1 MSTFLHE
8 ISQNIEQADEI
19 LPRGGGFDFMMH
31 RAWEAYYQKGEIQM
45 KLSDGEWKI
54 IQLLW
59 KESPQTIIQ
68 LTKNL
73 DSETGWTKHTVISY
87 LKRMEEKGAVRYQTE
102 GRTKQFYPLIEERDA
117 ELQETKDFLDKVFQ
131 GKLGLLLH
139 TMVEQRDFTE
149 DEIEELQSILDHA
162 KKV

>member
-1 MSTFLHE
+1 
-8 ISQNIEQADEI
+8 
-19 LPRGGGFDFMMH
+19 
-31 RAWEAYYQKGEIQM
+31 M

-73 DSETGWTKHTVISY
+73 DLETGWTKHTVISY
-87 LKRMEEKGAVRYQTE
+87 LKRMEDKGAVSYQTE

-117 ELQETKDFLDKVFQ
+117 ELQETKDFLNKVFQ

-139 TMVEQRDFTE
+139 TMVEQQDFTR
-149 DEIEELQSILDHA
+149 DEIEELQSILDRA
-162 KKV
+162 KQSSCRHGDKGDNYGGNDID

>member
-1 MSTFLHE
+1 
-8 ISQNIEQADEI
+8 
-19 LPRGGGFDFMMH
+19 
-31 RAWEAYYQKGEIQM
+31 M

-68 LTKNL
+68 LTKAL
-73 DSETGWTKHTVISY
+73 DEETGWTKHTVISY

-117 ELQETKDFLDKVFQ
+117 ELQETQYFLDKVF
-131 GKLGLLLH
+131 GGRLGLLLH
-139 TMVEQRDFTE
+139 TMVQQQSFSE
-149 DEIEELQSILDHA
+149 DEIEELQKILDQA
-162 KKV
+162 KQKS

>member
-1 MSTFLHE
+1 
-8 ISQNIEQADEI
+8 
-19 LPRGGGFDFMMH
+19 
-31 RAWEAYYQKGEIQM
+31 M

-59 KESPQTIIQ
+59 EESPQTIIQ
-68 LTKNL
+68 LTKAL
-73 DSETGWTKHTVISY
+73 ESETGWTKHTIISY

-102 GRTKQFYPLIEERDA
+102 GRTKQFYPLLEEREA

-139 TMVEQRDFTE
+139 TLVEQQSFSE
-149 DEIEELQSILDHA
+149 DEIQELQDVLDRA
-162 KKV
+162 KQKS

>member
-1 MSTFLHE
+1 
-8 ISQNIEQADEI
+8 
-19 LPRGGGFDFMMH
+19 
-31 RAWEAYYQKGEIQM
+31 M

-68 LTKNL
+68 LTKAL
-73 DSETGWTKHTVISY
+73 DEETGWTKHTVISY

-117 ELQETKDFLDKVFQ
+117 ELQETQYFLDKVF
-131 GKLGLLLH
+131 GGRLGLLLH
-139 TMVEQRDFTE
+139 TMVQQQSFSE
-149 DEIEELQSILDHA
+149 DEIEELQNILDQA
-162 KKV
+162 KQKS

>member
-1 MSTFLHE
+1 
-8 ISQNIEQADEI
+8 
-19 LPRGGGFDFMMH
+19 
-31 RAWEAYYQKGEIQM
+31 M

-59 KESPQTIIQ
+59 EESPQTIIQ
-68 LTKNL
+68 LTKAL
-73 DSETGWTKHTVISY
+73 ESETGWTKHTIISY

-102 GRTKQFYPLIEERDA
+102 GRTKQFYPLLEEKDA

-139 TMVEQRDFTE
+139 TLVEQQSFSE
-149 DEIEELQSILDHA
+149 DEIQELQDVLDRA
-162 KKV
+162 KQKS

>member
-1 MSTFLHE
+1 
-8 ISQNIEQADEI
+8 
-19 LPRGGGFDFMMH
+19 
-31 RAWEAYYQKGEIQM
+31 M

-59 KESPQTIIQ
+59 EESPQTIIQ
-68 LTKNL
+68 LTKAL
-73 DSETGWTKHTVISY
+73 ESETGWTKHTIISY

-102 GRTKQFYPLIEERDA
+102 GRTKQFYPLLEERDA

-139 TMVEQRDFTE
+139 TLVEQQNFSE
-149 DEIEELQSILDHA
+149 DEIQELQDVLDRA
-162 KKV
+162 KQKF

>member
-1 MSTFLHE
+1 
-8 ISQNIEQADEI
+8 
-19 LPRGGGFDFMMH
+19 
-31 RAWEAYYQKGEIQM
+31 M

-59 KESPQTIIQ
+59 EESPQTIIQ
-68 LTKNL
+68 LTKAL
-73 DSETGWTKHTVISY
+73 EAETGWTKHTIISY

-102 GRTKQFYPLIEERDA
+102 GRTKQFYPLLEERDA

-139 TMVEQRDFTE
+139 TMVQQQNFSE
-149 DEIEELQSILDHA
+149 DEIKELQDVLDQA
-162 KKV
+162 KQKS

>member
-1 MSTFLHE
+1 
-8 ISQNIEQADEI
+8 
-19 LPRGGGFDFMMH
+19 
-31 RAWEAYYQKGEIQM
+31 M

-68 LTKNL
+68 LTKAL
-73 DSETGWTKHTVISY
+73 DEETGWTKHTVISY

-117 ELQETKDFLDKVFQ
+117 ELQETQYFLDKVF
-131 GKLGLLLH
+131 GGRLGLLLH
-139 TMVEQRDFTE
+139 TMVQQQNFSE
-149 DEIEELQSILDHA
+149 DEIEELQDILDQA
-162 KKV
+162 KQKS

>member
-1 MSTFLHE
+1 
-8 ISQNIEQADEI
+8 
-19 LPRGGGFDFMMH
+19 
-31 RAWEAYYQKGEIQM
+31 M

-68 LTKNL
+68 LTKAL
-73 DSETGWTKHTVISY
+73 ESETGWTKHTVISY

-117 ELQETKDFLDKVFQ
+117 ELQETKYFLDKVFQ
-131 GKLGLLLH
+131 GRLGLLLH
-139 TMVEQRDFTE
+139 TMVQQQSFSE
-149 DEIEELQSILDHA
+149 DEIQELQSILDQA
-162 KKV
+162 KQKS